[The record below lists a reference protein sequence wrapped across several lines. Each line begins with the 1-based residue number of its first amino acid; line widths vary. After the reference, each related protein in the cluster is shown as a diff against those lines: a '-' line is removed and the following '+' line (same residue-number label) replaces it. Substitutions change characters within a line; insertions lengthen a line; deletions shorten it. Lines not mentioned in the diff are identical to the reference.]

1 MLYEMS
7 RLFSRDSWTEIIEA
21 LSSNWFRTVL
31 TAFGVLWG
39 IFILV
44 ILLAAGNGL
53 ENGIK
58 QGFGGMATNSMFMW
72 TQTASKPYKGLPKGR
87 RYNFKTDDVEAIKQE
102 VPGLRF
108 VSPRNQL
115 GGFRGGNNVVRGLLT
130 GAFNVYGDYPEI
142 IQQQPMD
149 ITSGRF
155 ISYSD
160 INEKRK
166 VAIIGSGVVKILYEP
181 GEEVIG
187 SYIKINSVNFMVIG
201 TYKKKGNSNGD
212 PEEQQKE
219 IYIPF
224 TAFSQA
230 FNMADIVGWMAITAQ
245 DGWTITELKDQIFDV
260 IKSRHSI
267 HPDDDR
273 AVGNFDLYQEY
284 SKINGLFTALNF
296 VAYFVGILVLLSG
309 IIGISNIMLIVV
321 KERTKEIGIRRAL
334 GATPWGIRSQ
344 ILLESIFLTII
355 SGMAGIILATAVLAL
370 VNYKLSGMDTSQ
382 MMFVNPS
389 VNIGVVAIALT
400 ILIVSGLLAGLIPA
414 QNAIKVK
421 PVEALRIE

>member
-1 MLYEMS
+1 MS
-7 RLFSRDSWTEIIEA
+7 KLFSRDSWAEIIEA
-21 LSSNWFRTVL
+21 LSSNWFRTVM

-58 QGFGGMATNSMFMW
+58 QGFSGMATNSMFMW
-72 TQTASKPYKGLPKGR
+72 AQTASQPYKGLPKGR
-87 RYNFKTDDVEAIKQE
+87 RYNFKTDDVDAIKQQ

-115 GGFRGGNNVVRGLLT
+115 GGFRGSNNVVRGLQT

-155 ISYSD
+155 INYSD

-166 VAIIGSGVVKILYEP
+166 VAIIGSGVQSALYDP

-187 SYIKINSVNFMVIG
+187 SYIKINGVNFLVIG
-201 TYKKKGNSNGD
+201 TYKKKGNNGD
-212 PEEQQKE
+212 PEEMQKE
-219 IYIPF
+219 IYVPF
-224 TAFSQA
+224 TSFSQA
-230 FNMADIVGWMAITAQ
+230 FNMGDIVGWMAITAQ
-245 DGWTITELKDQIFDV
+245 DDFSITNLKSQIFDV
-260 IKSRHSI
+260 IKTRHTI
-267 HPDDDR
+267 NPNDDR

-334 GATPWGIRSQ
+334 GATPWSIRAQ
-344 ILLESIFLTII
+344 VLLESIFLTII
-355 SGMAGIILATAVLAL
+355 SGMAGIVLASAVLWF
-370 VNYKLSGMDTSQ
+370 VNYQLSGMDTSE
-382 MMFVNPS
+382 MMFINPS
-389 VNIGVVAIALT
+389 VNIGVVFIALT

-421 PVEALRIE
+421 PVEALRTE